1 VNLELQ
7 KQAEYE
13 MQQRLESIPLAKSFP
28 MSRHEILDKEIE
40 LLEKAIKRLNAF
52 VRFLSLLS
60 PTKYIEWMK
69 AAYARY
75 VPSPS
80 KVAPSSTDFDEEHNH
95 SFERNEKSLSQKP
108 TKTSKKSAKK
118 RFSII

>member
-1 VNLELQ
+1 MSLELQ

-28 MSRHEILDKEIE
+28 MSRHEELDKEIE

-75 VPSPS
+75 VPS
-80 KVAPSSTDFDEEHNH
+80 KITATHTDSEEEHSY

-108 TKTSKKSAKK
+108 TKTSKKSSKK
-118 RFSII
+118 RFAVI

>member
-1 VNLELQ
+1 MSLELQ

-13 MQQRLESIPLAKSFP
+13 MQQRLESIPLARSFP

-69 AAYARY
+69 AQYARY
-75 VPSPS
+75 VPS
-80 KVAPSSTDFDEEHNH
+80 KVATPMNSTQEDTY

-108 TKTSKKSAKK
+108 TKTQKKVSKK
-118 RFSII
+118 RVTL